1 MLAFGFS
8 VGSPVYG
15 IFFPAGVSCEAEEVV
30 AVSEEGA
37 DVVVAGALVAAGVF
51 CAGAEDGGGAGL
63 LSLPAGAHDTVV
75 TEGVAVLVGVVVV
88 VVGVTGSHESA
99 CDGEAFPGELPG
111 WAMLAATGVVTRNS
125 AAVEI
130 ARARVSVFLRRVKC
144 GADFKAICYPSST
157 WQFGAA
163 LVAPLWTC
171 RIESPPAQRIW
182 DLPMASIVRWRSL
195 LTVKSY
201 SWVSQKSFIPV

>member
-1 MLAFGFS
+1 MVAFGFS

-63 LSLPAGAHDTVV
+63 LSLPAGAQDTVV

-88 VVGVTGSHESA
+88 VVVEVTGSHGSDR
-99 CDGEAFPGELPG
+99 DGVPFLANCQVGPCWPRQASSPG
-111 WAMLAATGVVTRNS
+111 
-125 AAVEI
+125 
-130 ARARVSVFLRRVKC
+130 
-144 GADFKAICYPSST
+144 
-157 WQFGAA
+157 
-163 LVAPLWTC
+163 
-171 RIESPPAQRIW
+171 
-182 DLPMASIVRWRSL
+182 IVRSSRSRERA
-195 LTVKSY
+195 
-201 SWVSQKSFIPV
+201 

>member
-1 MLAFGFS
+1 MVAFGFS

-51 CAGAEDGGGAGL
+51 CAGADEVGGVSS

-75 TEGVAVLVGVVVV
+75 TEGVVVLVVVVVVV
-88 VVGVTGSHESA
+88 VVGVTGSHQSA
-99 CDGEAFPGELPG
+99 CDGEAFPGEFPG
-111 WAMLAATGVVTRNS
+111 CAMLAATGVVTRNS

-201 SWVSQKSFIPV
+201 S